1 MTRRSV
7 GQTGLTVTRFGF
19 GCAGIA
25 GLYQACPTDQAMA
38 TLEAAWAAGI
48 RYFDTAPFYG
58 TGLSEQRLGA
68 FLAGKPRADRV
79 ISTKV
84 GRLLT
89 PVAESHAVDT
99 GFVGGLPATV
109 HFDYSHDAILRSVD
123 ESLIRLQTDHIDILY
138 VHDIGAFTHGPVGA
152 AHHMAA
158 LTRTGITALTR
169 LRDQGVI
176 GAWGVGVNETAV
188 CLDLLE
194 RGPLDVIL
202 LAGRYT
208 LLDRQAEADLL
219 PACRAQGVPLVIG
232 GVLNSGILAT
242 GPVANARFNYDQA
255 SQDILDRV
263 AGLERECA
271 LAGCGLLSAALNFPL
286 QNPDV
291 AAVLLGA
298 ADPASL
304 QQNLQAALNQPAPQL
319 YLDTA
324 PFSLRAGV
332 KAA

>member
-1 MTRRSV
+1 MTDIPRRIL
-7 GQTGLTVTRFGF
+7 GQTGLTVTQLGF

-25 GLYQACPTDQAMA
+25 GLYQACPPDQATA
-38 TLEAAWAAGI
+38 TLEAAWTAGI

-68 FLAGKPRADRV
+68 FLAGKPRDSV
-79 ISTKV
+79 VVSTKV

-89 PVAESHAVDT
+89 PVPAGQAADN

-123 ESLIRLQTDHIDILY
+123 ESLTRLRTDHIDILY
-138 VHDIGAFTHGPVGA
+138 IHDIGAFTHGPIDSA
-152 AHHMAA
+152 RHMAA
-158 LTRTGITALTR
+158 LTQSGIAALTR
-169 LRDQGVI
+169 LKAEGVI
-176 GAWGVGVNETAV
+176 GAWGVGVNETAA
-188 CLDLLE
+188 CLDLMA

-219 PACRAQGVPLVIG
+219 PACRAQGVPLVVG

-242 GPVANARFNYDQA
+242 GPVANARFNYEPA
-255 SQDILDRV
+255 SPDILSRV
-263 AGLERECA
+263 RRLEHSCLAAGSN
-271 LAGCGLLSAALNFPL
+271 LLSAALNFPL
-286 QNPDV
+286 HNPVV
-291 AAVLLGA
+291 ASVLLGA

-304 QQNLQAALNQPAPQL
+304 RQNLLAASLAPPPRL
-319 YLDTA
+319 YLDTR
-324 PFSLRAGV
+324 PFSLHQD
-332 KAA
+332 

>member
-1 MTRRSV
+1 MTDMPRRTL
-7 GQTGLTVTRFGF
+7 GQTGLAVSRFGF

-25 GLYQACPTDQAMA
+25 GLYQACPPDQAMA

-58 TGLSEQRLGA
+58 AGLSEQRLGA
-68 FLAGKPRADRV
+68 FLASKPRDSVV

-89 PVAESHAVDT
+89 PVAEGTAADN

-123 ESLIRLQTDHIDILY
+123 ESLTRLRTDHIDILY
-138 VHDIGAFTHGPVGA
+138 VHDIGAFTHGPAEGVR
-152 AHHMAA
+152 HMAA
-158 LTRTGITALTR
+158 LTGSGISALNR
-169 LRDQGVI
+169 LKEQGVI
-176 GAWGVGVNETAV
+176 KAWGVGVNEIAV
-188 CLDLLE
+188 CLDLLA

-208 LLDRQAEADLL
+208 LLDRQAEAGLL
-219 PACRAQGVPLVIG
+219 PVCHAQGVPLVIG

-242 GPVANARFNYDQA
+242 GPVAHARFNYEPA
-255 SQDILDRV
+255 SQEILHRV
-263 AGLERECA
+263 KGLEHEC
-271 LAGCGLLSAALNFPL
+271 LTAGSTLLSAALNFPL
-286 QNPDV
+286 HNPDV

-298 ADPASL
+298 ADPVSL
-304 QQNLQAALNQPAPQL
+304 QQNLDAAHRQPAPQL

-324 PFSLRAGV
+324 PYSLRAD
-332 KAA
+332 